1 MSAGNVGDEGL
12 APDAGTMIRIRSI
25 YWPIVFVSLY
35 GLAWSLTGESGARIA
50 WPVDQTATVVYLVV
64 MSAGVIIASAVR
76 ILADGGPKMEREAV
90 VWSAAMICGLLAYGS
105 QEELGELY
113 ERARG
118 NIHPSV
124 ALSTAQGEA
133 ELHRAWDGHY
143 RAEAQ
148 INGISVLM
156 LVDTGASMV
165 LLPYEVAHDLGI
177 DRERLEYSLPV
188 TTANGQ
194 SHVAP
199 VTLSSIKIGPIAVF
213 DVEAAVARPGMLKTG
228 LLGMSFLEKI
238 DETSFRKGRLLLRN

>member
-1 MSAGNVGDEGL
+1 M
-12 APDAGTMIRIRSI
+12 PQAGTMARFRSI
-25 YWPIVFVSLY
+25 YWPLVIVSLY
-35 GLAWSLTGESGARIA
+35 GLAWSLTGESGARTL
-50 WPVDQTATVVYLVV
+50 WPVDQTSFVVYMVV
-64 MSAGVIIASAVR
+64 ISAGMIIASAVR
-76 ILADGGPKMEREAV
+76 ILADGGPRMERQASV
-90 VWSAAMICGLLAYGS
+90 VSAALICALLAYGS
-105 QEELGELY
+105 QEELSELY
-113 ERARG
+113 DRARG

-133 ELHRAWDGHY
+133 ELRRAWDGHY

-148 INGISVLM
+148 INGIDVLM

-165 LLPYEVAHDLGI
+165 LLPYEIAHDLGI
-177 DRERLEYSLPV
+177 DRARLDYSLPV

-213 DVEAAVARPGMLKTG
+213 DVEAAVARPGMLKSG

-238 DETSFRKGRLLLRN
+238 DETSFSKGRLLLRN

>member
-1 MSAGNVGDEGL
+1 MPQAGSMV
-12 APDAGTMIRIRSI
+12 RIRSL
-25 YWPIVFVSLY
+25 YWPLVIAGLY

-50 WPVDQTATVVYLVV
+50 WPADQTSFLVYLVV
-64 MSAGVIIASAVR
+64 MSAGMIIASAVR
-76 ILADGGPKMEREAV
+76 ILADGGPRMERQAV
-90 VWSAAMICGLLAYGS
+90 VLSAAMICGLLAYGS
-105 QEELGELY
+105 QEELSDLY

-133 ELHRAWDGHY
+133 ELRRAWDGHY

-148 INGISVLM
+148 INGVEVMM

-165 LLPYEVAHDLGI
+165 LLPYEIAHDLGI
-177 DRERLEYSLPV
+177 DRARLDYSLPV

-213 DVEAAVARPGMLKTG
+213 DVEAAVARPGMLKSG

-238 DETSFRKGRLLLRN
+238 DETSFSKGRLLLRN